1 LGAGPAPP
9 LAVDCLWLR
18 LVAQH
23 PWPPC
28 QRGERFKTLTPPPL
42 AAAPRRT
49 PRATE
54 QDGFSYASVEVSGF
68 DADAFDP
75 ADMLARVAA
84 IFRPDT
90 LSVSLSVDASSRC
103 GNCAWGTLGAPP
115 AGYGCQSATAQ
126 ELATG
131 GRVSYYTFGPDPSAT
146 GLGPGSSRSAS
157 PVSVLRHMPSF
168 SSGPSSAADSSSC
181 DDGRS
186 VSSADEE
193 PVALGGAA
201 AAAAR
206 RARAAALAWA
216 KALDAEAAQEG
227 AVAAAAQ
234 EAAAARRGRESVDLA
249 NATLA
254 AAGAH

>member
-1 LGAGPAPP
+1 VAPRSR
-9 LAVDCLWLR
+9 AWL
-18 LVAQH
+18 LH
-23 PWPPC
+23 C
-28 QRGERFKTLTPPPL
+28 
-42 AAAPRRT
+42 AAAPLLQLLPASRPWAQAPPASPPTHPSCHPQT
-49 PRATE
+49 PKPHR

-75 ADMLARVAA
+75 AELLGRVAA

-103 GNCAWGTLGAPP
+103 GGCAWGTLAAPP
-115 AGYGCQSATAQ
+115 AGYGCASATAQ

-131 GRVSYYTFGPDPSAT
+131 GRVSYYTFGPDPAAT
-146 GLGPGSSRSAS
+146 GLPGGASRSSS
-157 PVSVLRHMPSF
+157 PASVLRHMPSF
-168 SSGPSSAADSSSC
+168 SSAPSSAADSGSC

-186 VSSADEE
+186 VSSGDDEAA
-193 PVALGGAA
+193 PPLSGGPGAA

-216 KALDAEAAQEG
+216 KALDAEAEAEA
-227 AVAAAAQ
+227 AVAEAAA
-234 EAAAARRGRESVDLA
+234 EAAAARLGRESIDIA

-254 AAGAH
+254 AAR